1 MNKQA
6 LRAILAEEGLLK
18 QADRK
23 YDFPRSAVKYNEAA
37 KDIKRLVKKIQTTGY
52 TLRSGKEVPGR
63 PLAHRVDLGRD
74 RGPLKGRAVV
84 LDTTARPDSIRHYLA
99 TAFKRAGWD
108 VWYDGKVFA
117 KPDEALWVDTDQRDW
132 RKDGFALVVRA
143 MPGIGNF
150 APEPE

>member
-1 MNKQA
+1 MNKHA
-6 LRAILAEEGLLK
+6 LQRILASEGLLSK
-18 QADRK
+18 KAGRK

-52 TLRSGKEVPGR
+52 TLSSGTEVPGQ
-63 PLAHRVDLGRD
+63 PLAYSVVLGRD
-74 RGPLKGRAVV
+74 KGPIKGRAVV
-84 LDTTARPDSIRHYLA
+84 LDTVQRPDSIRHYLA

-108 VWYDGKVFA
+108 VWYDGEVFA

-132 RKDGFALVVRA
+132 RGDGFALVVRA

-150 APEPE
+150 APEP